1 MLDSNSLIVGIV
13 GTANTGKTTL
23 IKDVVDSENNA
34 RDRDYQWTLYGK
46 DYRKT
51 IEEKGLKIN
60 REGNEECQ
68 QVIHDTLLQNII
80 DASNESFHKRMV
92 MDRTILDSFAYTY
105 WHYRYGTSAIKTET
119 LDKMWRQVV
128 KFSKLYTRILYI
140 PLCFCGDVKVV
151 DDRFRDTNSEYRSQI
166 DRIFAAEFLSLSRN
180 GSRMD
185 VIYGS
190 REERVKRFYFLE
202 ELSLDGNLNGRNDF
216 EHCFEEV
223 SKDFH
228 IL

>member
-1 MLDSNSLIVGIV
+1 MLNSNSIIVGIV

-23 IKDVVDSENNA
+23 IKDVVDSENNV

-105 WHYRYGTSAIKTET
+105 WHYRYGTATIKTET

-140 PLCFCGDVKVV
+140 PLCFCENVKVV
-151 DDRFRDTNSEYRSQI
+151 DDKFRDTNSEYRRQI
-166 DRIFAAEFLSLSRN
+166 DSIFAAEFLSLSRN
-180 GSRMD
+180 GSQMD
-185 VIYGS
+185 VIYGN
-190 REERVKRFYFLE
+190 REERVKRFYLLE
-202 ELSLDGNLNGRNDF
+202 EISLEENMNGRNDF
-216 EHCFEEV
+216 EHCFEEI

-228 IL
+228 VS

>member
-1 MLDSNSLIVGIV
+1 
-13 GTANTGKTTL
+13 
-23 IKDVVDSENNA
+23 
-34 RDRDYQWTLYGK
+34 
-46 DYRKT
+46 
-51 IEEKGLKIN
+51 
-60 REGNEECQ
+60 
-68 QVIHDTLLQNII
+68 
-80 DASNESFHKRMV
+80 
-92 MDRTILDSFAYTY
+92 
-105 WHYRYGTSAIKTET
+105 
-119 LDKMWRQVV
+119 MWQQVV

-140 PLCFCGDVKVV
+140 PLCFCEDVKVV

-202 ELSLDGNLNGRNDF
+202 ELSLEENLNGRNDF
-216 EHCFEEV
+216 ERCFEEV
-223 SKDFH
+223 SKDFR